1 MHAVMKIENNNTKYN
16 NCKNNKT
23 YSLNEHGP
31 YVLIHITAAAPSTTS
46 TAVSTPNINEV
57 SFTDN
62 IIMNDSD
69 NKQFKIEKRKYK
81 RDISSSQ
88 LLNIPFPSNIN
99 VYIHIN
105 IYINS
110 LVQVGKD
117 LI

>member
-1 MHAVMKIENNNTKYN
+1 MKIENNNTKYN

-81 RDISSSQ
+81 RDTSSSQ